1 MVPSVVTGLRERTL
15 RGFMLLAVQRVVG
28 LLISVVGGVFLARLL
43 MPEVFGV
50 YAIIGFAVGIGV
62 IVGDLGLGTAL
73 IQRRNFDPT
82 TTLNVAFTAHLVLAG
97 TLGAVVVALAPVVVR
112 WLGLAPEAMAPL
124 QCLALL
130 IPLSALRMP
139 TVVLLERNM
148 EYLPLTIA
156 ETADTVTFHV
166 VAVLAALAGAGVWSF
181 VLGAVMARLAGL
193 VVTFSAS
200 QWRPHIRCRW
210 TDLAPVLKF
219 GIPFQGT
226 AILTLARDAVLPT
239 FVAALSG
246 VAAVGFLNWAAALA
260 FLPLQVV
267 SIAGR
272 VLFPALSQLQ
282 DNPRGF
288 AEATEK
294 ALNRV
299 SVVLCPAAFLLL
311 VGADP
316 IVRLVYGDT
325 WMPAVPAV
333 RLFCLCALLGGT
345 STVFV
350 HALYS
355 LGRADTVLRLN
366 LLWTILLWGFTLVMV
381 PWLGFVGY
389 ALASVCVSFTSALTF
404 LALRRLVPIRIL
416 PHVRVPLIAGLAS
429 ALVFAA
435 LTKLWSHDLPSLII
449 AGTAA
454 IVAYISLTSIMGGA
468 GWCGDLLDDW
478 KRMLGIRS

>member
-1 MVPSVVTGLRERTL
+1 MVPSVVAGLRARTL
-15 RGFMLLAVQRVVG
+15 RGFMLLAVQRVVS
-28 LLISVVGGVFLARLL
+28 LLISVVGSILLARLL
-43 MPEVFGV
+43 IPEVFGV

-73 IQRRNFDPT
+73 IQRRNLDPT
-82 TTLNVAFTAHLVLAG
+82 TSLNVAFTAHLVLAG
-97 TLGAVVVALAPVVVR
+97 TLGVAIAGMAPVVVR
-112 WLGLAPEAMAPL
+112 WLGLAPEAVAPL
-124 QCLALL
+124 QCLALV
-130 IPLSALRMP
+130 IPLSAFRMP
-139 TVVLLERNM
+139 AVVLLERKM
-148 EYLPLTIA
+148 ECLPLAIA
-156 ETADTVTFHV
+156 ETADTVMFHV

-193 VVTFSAS
+193 VVTFSAA
-200 QWRPHIRCRW
+200 QWRPRIRWRW
-210 TDLAPVLKF
+210 TELAPILKF
-219 GIPFQGT
+219 GIPFQGI
-226 AILTLARDAVLPT
+226 AILMLARDAVLPT

-246 VAAVGFLNWAAALA
+246 VAAVGFLTWAAAVA

-267 SIAGR
+267 SIAGK

-282 DNPRGF
+282 DNPQGF

-299 SVVLCPAAFLLL
+299 FVFLCPVAFLLL
-311 VGADP
+311 VGAEP
-316 IVRLVYGDT
+316 IVRLVYGDP
-325 WMPAVPAV
+325 WMPAVPAI

-366 LLWTILLWGFTLVMV
+366 LLWTVLLWGFTLVMV

-389 ALASVCVSFTSALTF
+389 ALASVCVSLTGV
-404 LALRRLVPIRIL
+404 LTILTLRRLVPVRIF
-416 PHVRVPLIAGLAS
+416 PHVRVPLIAGSAS
-429 ALVFAA
+429 ALVFVT
-435 LTKLWSHDLPSLII
+435 LTKFLSQDLPSLII
-449 AGTAA
+449 ASSVA
-454 IVAYISLTSIMGGA
+454 IVAYTSLTSLMSGA
-468 GWCGDLLDDW
+468 GWRGELLDDW